1 MNTSVKEN
9 KKIKIVD
16 FGEEL
21 ELIPELVLYVVTD
34 FMGSEQHNIGLN
46 LYCEGEDGLEPYATL
61 TTSFGEFIGQKN
73 CAYIDTNNCTF
84 ANQLLEQGIAIN
96 TGFTKHSG
104 FCIYPLWKFDE
115 EFLKSINKKL
125 YALYSEKYDE
135 YMESMM

>member
-1 MNTSVKEN
+1 MNTKIKEN

-21 ELIPELVLYVVTD
+21 ELIPELVLYVVSD

-46 LYCEGEDGLEPYATL
+46 LYCEDEGELELYATL

-73 CAYIDTNNCTF
+73 CTYIDTNNCSF
-84 ANQLLEQGIAIN
+84 ANQLLGQGIAID

-104 FCIYPLWKFDE
+104 FCIYPLWKFNE
-115 EFLKSINKKL
+115 EFLKEVDEKL
-125 YALYSEKYDE
+125 YTLYSDKYDE